1 MRSWLPGVLLAAVGG
16 LAPAALAEAQPA
28 MGTRT
33 ATHAP
38 SARMPEATPPYPSPP
53 PLDAGTS
60 PPAPEVPDHAL
71 TADTRADAP
80 PVVRTTTTT
89 TRAGAAT
96 ETPEARATLAV
107 ALELRA
113 ELLDHAL
120 PRHPTDVGQS
130 HLGTLIAPTLRW
142 RPLAALTV
150 EAGARVRVPMSL
162 DLDEELG
169 ALPLVS
175 LSIRLTG
182 DERLTLTLGSLPYT
196 HGFHPAVAH
205 EARLAYGRDVA
216 AAYDRPL
223 APAGR
228 RALPGDPRVPGAHG
242 ARLVLD
248 LAPVWVDAFL
258 DWQLLETPEHREKFV
273 VGALSELRGA
283 RGALGLEVLLDHY
296 GGERYTRSDPRRAAG
311 LDPTRQ
317 DLVLAGVGR
326 WQALRWDPLALEL
339 HGLVL
344 AARPLRVE
352 GWRTGLELGADVEA
366 WSMLRIGYR
375 YWRTLGA
382 DAAGDLGE
390 AGDPTYRQ
398 VETHRGRLAL
408 TQAFGPLGLETR
420 FDLVFPIGRDAVQ
433 YELST
438 RAVFRWDWTI
448 IPLSGRAEFE

>member
-1 MRSWLPGVLLAAVGG
+1 MRSCLPVVVLLGVLG
-16 LAPAALAEAQPA
+16 APAARVEAQP
-28 MGTRT
+28 T
-33 ATHAP
+33 
-38 SARMPEATPPYPSPP
+38 EA
-53 PLDAGTS
+53 LDAAPTS
-60 PPAPEVPDHAL
+60 TPTAALAASQRPAPEETL
-71 TADTRADAP
+71 SAP
-80 PVVRTTTTT
+80 PPSTRGTQSATTAPAAADVREET
-89 TRAGAAT
+89 AA
-96 ETPEARATLAV
+96 LAV

-120 PRHPTDVGQS
+120 PRHPIDVGQS
-130 HLGTLIAPTLRW
+130 HLGTLITPTLVW

-162 DLDEELG
+162 DFDEELG
-169 ALPLVS
+169 ALPVLR
-175 LSIRLTG
+175 LSVRLLG
-182 DERLTLTLGSLPYT
+182 DERLTLTLGSLPYE

-223 APAGR
+223 DPAGR
-228 RALPGDPRVPGAHG
+228 RALPGDPRIPGANG
-242 ARLVLD
+242 ARLVVD

-258 DWQLLETPEHREKFV
+258 DWQLLETTAHREKFV
-273 VGALSELRGA
+273 VGALSELRGE
-283 RGALGLEVLLDHY
+283 RGALGLQVLLDHY
-296 GGERYTRSDPRRAAG
+296 GGERYTRTDPRRAAG

-326 WQALRWDPLALEL
+326 LRALTWAPVALDL
-339 HGLVL
+339 RALVL

-352 GWRTGLELGADVEA
+352 GWRAGVELGAEVEA
-366 WSMLRIGYR
+366 WGLLRVGYR
-375 YWRTLGA
+375 YWRTLDA
-382 DAAGDLGE
+382 DAAGQLGE

-398 VETHRGRLAL
+398 VETHRARLAL
-408 TQAFGPLGLETR
+408 AQTFGPLGLETR
-420 FDLVFPIGRDAVQ
+420 FDLVFPTGRDAVQ

>member
-1 MRSWLPGVLLAAVGG
+1 MRTWLPALGLLALGSTI
-16 LAPAALAEAQPA
+16 E
-28 MGTRT
+28 
-33 ATHAP
+33 AP
-38 SARMPEATPPYPSPP
+38 SARAASQPLEEATTARTSSATVGLDAAASSRGEATITAP
-53 PLDAGTS
+53 PLTRSATTATT
-60 PPAPEVPDHAL
+60 PATWRDERAL
-71 TADTRADAP
+71 REAP
-80 PVVRTTTTT
+80 
-89 TRAGAAT
+89 
-96 ETPEARATLAV
+96 ATLAV

-120 PRHPTDVGQS
+120 PRHPIDVGQS
-130 HLGTLIAPTLRW
+130 HLGTLITPTLVW

-169 ALPLVS
+169 ALPVL
-175 LSIRLTG
+175 RLAVRLLG
-182 DERLTLTLGSLPYT
+182 DDRLTLTLGSLPYE
-196 HGFHPAVAH
+196 HGFHAAVAH
-205 EARLAYGRDVA
+205 EARLAYGREVA

-223 APAGR
+223 VTAGR

-258 DWQLLETPEHREKFV
+258 DWQLIETPEHREKFV
-273 VGALSELRGA
+273 VGALSELRGP
-283 RGALGLEVLLDHY
+283 RGALGLQVLLDHY
-296 GGERYTRSDPRRAAG
+296 GGERYTRTDPRRAAG

-326 WQALRWDPLALEL
+326 LRALTWAPLALDL
-339 HGLVL
+339 HGLVV

-352 GWRTGLELGADVEA
+352 GWRTGVELGADVEA
-366 WSMLRIGYR
+366 WRLLRVGYR
-375 YWRTLGA
+375 YWRTLDA

-398 VETHRGRLAL
+398 VETHRARLAL
-408 TQAFGPLGLETR
+408 GQTFGPLGLETR
-420 FDLVFPIGRDAVQ
+420 FDLVFPTGRDAVQ